1 MMNMRLLLVDDEV
14 SFREPLAKRLA
25 KRGFVPAQAA
35 NGDECLSLL
44 AQNPVD
50 VVILDVK
57 MPGMNGIDVLKR
69 IKTTYPRTEV
79 ILLTGQAT
87 TNDGVAGIKAGAFD
101 YLTKPIELDHLINK
115 IVQAYAQ
122 IQRAA
127 AEQKEAE
134 YRRRIEQQM
143 VAAERLASLGTL
155 AAGVAHEINNPLA
168 IIQESAGWLKQ
179 LLNKDELRDMPRRAD
194 FEKALIK
201 VEGSVERARRI
212 THQLLGFVR
221 KSDSTFS
228 RVKVTE
234 LLSEAVQLIA
244 HEAEKRGIKILW
256 QVSPVPAAI
265 WSDPYRLRQVF
276 LNLLTNA
283 CQAIRSEGTITISL
297 EDGGNE
303 VAITVQ
309 DTGEGIPR
317 ENLDKIFEPFFSTK
331 SPGTGTGLGLFV
343 TRGILEKLGGTIE
356 VESHIGQGA
365 SFCIKLPKEMK
376 RSAGLNRSL
385 PDEWT
390 EKTGAQV
397 SDEPNEEKTSS

>member
-1 MMNMRLLLVDDEV
+1 MNMRLLLVDDEG
-14 SFREPLAKRLA
+14 SFREPLAKRLG

-35 NGDECLSLL
+35 GGDECLSLL
-44 AQNPVD
+44 GRNPAD

-69 IKTTYPRTEV
+69 IKTTYPETEV

-87 TNDGVAGIKAGAFD
+87 TDDGVAGIKAGAFD

-115 IVQAYAQ
+115 IVQAYAK

-127 AEQKEAE
+127 AERKEAE
-134 YRRRIEQQM
+134 YRRRVEQKM
-143 VAAERLASLGTL
+143 IAAERLASLGTL

-168 IIQESAGWLKQ
+168 IIRESAGWLRQ
-179 LLNKDELRDMPRRAD
+179 LLDKDELKNMPRRTD
-194 FEKALIK
+194 FEKALTK
-201 VEGSVERARRI
+201 VEESVERARRI

-221 KSDSTFS
+221 KSDTTFS
-228 RVKVTE
+228 RIKVAE
-234 LLSEAVQLIA
+234 LLSEALQLIA
-244 HEAEKRGIKILW
+244 HETEKKGIKILW
-256 QVSPVPAAI
+256 QVSPAPVAI

-283 CQAIRSEGTITISL
+283 CQAIRSEGTITLTI
-297 EDGGNE
+297 EDVGDQ

-317 ENLDKIFEPFFSTK
+317 EILDKIFEPFFSTK
-331 SPGTGTGLGLFV
+331 SSGMATGLGLFV
-343 TRGILEKLGGTIE
+343 TRDIIEKLDGTIE
-356 VESHIGQGA
+356 VDSHIGQGT

-376 RSAGLNRSL
+376 RPAGLDGSL
-385 PDEWT
+385 T
-390 EKTGAQV
+390 EERTAKTGAQV
-397 SDEPNEEKTSS
+397 LDEPNQEDIPL